1 MEVFQKRGDGFHSR
15 WHRAAIV
22 MHGVWSR
29 AKAAGLRPSSVRLGE
44 VGTQRRK
51 PGVAGTDTLQ
61 VLTVDAH
68 DVQGDTGGRRLEGAC
83 MRALWPS

>member
-44 VGTQRRK
+44 VSK
-51 PGVAGTDTLQ
+51 EEGVALGCR
-61 VLTVDAH
+61 
-68 DVQGDTGGRRLEGAC
+68 GRRVPQRSGT
-83 MRALWPS
+83 

>member
-29 AKAAGLRPSSVRLGE
+29 AQAAGLRPSSVRLGE
-44 VGTQRRK
+44 VSRE
-51 PGVAGTDTLQ
+51 
-61 VLTVDAH
+61 
-68 DVQGDTGGRRLEGAC
+68 EGA
-83 MRALWPS
+83 A